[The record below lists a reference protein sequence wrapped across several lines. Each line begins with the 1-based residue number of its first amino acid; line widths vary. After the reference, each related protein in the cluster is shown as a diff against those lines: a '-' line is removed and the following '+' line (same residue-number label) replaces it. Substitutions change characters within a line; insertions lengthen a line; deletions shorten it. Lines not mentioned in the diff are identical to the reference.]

1 MDSIVHM
8 PFDDVAARVRMP
20 TKDDVGLLTPKSSA
34 SGTITLTPETYAIV
48 EDYTL
53 DADLHAVLAK
63 GGDAAKKVRPERRH
77 IMLALD
83 LKNNL
88 LQALVPCF
96 KDGEVLPGAFRQLS
110 KEVMNKAYK
119 RTPQRAE
126 TAMANAN
133 QETLPDG
140 TRRFIFPSAL
150 VTPGADVRRPRGT
163 SKGAAALAGS
173 SAAMAAALAKPR
185 GPANKTQAVAMVTKL
200 VHHMAGAVASVS
212 EAVLADCRAGRE
224 SAVPGALCGA
234 IFAGLDADT
243 SVLSA
248 KATMTQRTEV
258 PAAWQ
263 VFDLVNQFAAGASP
277 SYAGKYSVPVSS
289 ADSQIETFVDRPAP
303 SSEPES
309 TPPPMPKTPAA
320 AKSSSRPANDGL
332 SHVVRGHME
341 DTSAM
346 LDNTLMR
353 QTLVGDKAG
362 AKEAPLMVAAGRS
375 MAAKMAD
382 PASREKFL
390 GFLGKVK
397 TDGFSFLPQSQIDY
411 ADAFTLRQAMFD
423 QFDQE
428 TPKPIV
434 SSVAAVLGMQF
445 LASYMEHT
453 GSAALDTD
461 AERIAERS
469 VRPLI
474 ADTDVATA
482 AAAEAKAALEALESS
497 HKKEVAALKRQLDEA
512 KNTNADTVTRLE
524 KELSTI
530 RESLDN
536 KKKRKNEE
544 KDAEARKR
552 KAAEEEA
559 AAAAKKAED
568 DAAAAAAK
576 KAEEEAAAAA
586 EAIKQVAEAKK
597 RKDDSKKNA
606 DALDSGDWF

>member
-8 PFDDVAARVRMP
+8 LFDDAAARVRMP

-234 IFAGLDADT
+234 IFAESDAET

-248 KATMTQRTEV
+248 KATMTQRNEV

-263 VFDLVNQFAAGASP
+263 MFDLLNHFAAGASP
-277 SYAGKYSVPVSS
+277 AYAGKYSVSVSS
-289 ADSQIETFVDRPAP
+289 ADSEIDAFVDRPAP

-309 TPPPMPKTPAA
+309 APAPMPKTPAA
-320 AKSSSRPANDGL
+320 KPPRPANDGL

-341 DTSAM
+341 DTNAM

-382 PASREKFL
+382 PVSREKFL

-397 TDGFSFLPQSQIDY
+397 TDGFSFLPQPQIDY

-445 LASYMEHT
+445 LASYMEHA

-474 ADTDVATA
+474 ADTDAATA
-482 AAAEAKAALEALESS
+482 AAAEAKAALEALENA
-497 HKKEVAALKRQLDEA
+497 HKKEVSALKRQLDEA
-512 KNTNADTVTRLE
+512 KNTNADMVTRLE

-536 KKKRKNEE
+536 KKKRKSEE

-552 KAAEEEA
+552 KAAEEE
-559 AAAAKKAED
+559 
-568 DAAAAAAK
+568 AAAAAAK

-586 EAIKQVAEAKK
+586 EAIKQEADAKK

-606 DALDSGDWF
+606 DALGGGDWF